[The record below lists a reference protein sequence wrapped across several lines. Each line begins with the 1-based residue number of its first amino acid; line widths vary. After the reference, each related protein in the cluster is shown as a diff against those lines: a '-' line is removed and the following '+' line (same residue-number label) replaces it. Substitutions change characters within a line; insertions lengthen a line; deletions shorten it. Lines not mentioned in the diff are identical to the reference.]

1 MNGGMM
7 KTRHAATLAVLAA
20 ALAAP
25 ALRADDFHWQGKV
38 AAGATI
44 EVKGVNGGIDSEPP
58 SGSDVGVTAVQRA
71 RRSNPHEVEIKVV
84 AHFGGGAIFPVVP
97 SRQRASN

>member
-1 MNGGMM
+1 M

-44 EVKGVNGGIDSEPP
+44 
-58 SGSDVGVTAVQRA
+58 RA
-71 RRSNPHEVEIKVV
+71 
-84 AHFGGGAIFPVVP
+84 G
-97 SRQRASN
+97 